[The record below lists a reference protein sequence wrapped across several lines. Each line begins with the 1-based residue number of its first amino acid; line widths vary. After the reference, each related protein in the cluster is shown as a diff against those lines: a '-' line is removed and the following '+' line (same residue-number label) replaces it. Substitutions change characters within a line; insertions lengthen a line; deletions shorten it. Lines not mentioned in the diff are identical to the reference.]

1 MAQHLGNPVLI
12 GHSSGGLIMVQK
24 LAGLLDPPAVIALVP
39 ATKVRCPM
47 LVIGTAEDRITP
59 LKASRR

>member
-1 MAQHLGNPVLI
+1 MLI